1 MPDGVNSIV
10 IGKLGTRSEPL
21 LFIGGNC
28 SIQGFDWKGNE
39 VFWTVT
45 ADNIRSMI
53 LMDIDADGQNE
64 VGTRIKSGLNL
75 ISFFFSFHV
84 AGKYCFQATL

>member
-1 MPDGVNSIV
+1 VPDGVNSIV

-75 ISFFFSFHV
+75 ISFFFFSC
-84 AGKYCFQATL
+84 GR